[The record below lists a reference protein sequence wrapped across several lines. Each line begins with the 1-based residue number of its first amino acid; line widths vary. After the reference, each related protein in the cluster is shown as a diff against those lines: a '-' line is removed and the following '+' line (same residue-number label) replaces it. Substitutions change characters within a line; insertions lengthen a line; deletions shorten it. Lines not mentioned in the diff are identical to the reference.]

1 MVSNPF
7 VDIVGADFSCLSSP
21 PVSPERCPG
30 SSFTQGGPQLDDE
43 IGEWFCPLCGA
54 VFDVEEADED
64 DFFDDDEDEAFDND
78 EVFIAEGDRL
88 PVQGAEEKARVAR
101 YNALNALSSALGPFD
116 LRLSMF
122 LEARAT
128 MIIEALREMELV
140 GEPAFTGR
148 LLKPKILAVALFMS
162 RRRLDAVVYRNIKVN
177 QRTTDTMLRTLTLLR
192 PSAGESDPMTENI
205 RFVGNTLNLP
215 SGIITIVT
223 EQYEEEGRPP
233 NREPDWRTR
242 AAAWIYLMTKDLGL
256 KITKAKIKSVG
267 GVKKNAFD
275 RALESYEK
283 TLANRNKGDEAVELT
298 DD

>member
-1 MVSNPF
+1 M
-7 VDIVGADFSCLSSP
+7 GADFSCLKEP
-21 PVSPERCPG
+21 PVSPDKCPG

-43 IGEWFCPLCGA
+43 VGEWYCPLCGA

-78 EVFIAEGDRL
+78 EVFVAEGDRL
-88 PVQGAEEKARVAR
+88 PTQTPEEKARIDR
-101 YNALNALSSALGPFD
+101 YNALNSLSADLGPFD

-128 MIIEALREMELV
+128 QIIEALREMELV

-148 LLKPKILAVALFMS
+148 LLKPKLLAIALFMS
-162 RRRLDAVVYRNIKVN
+162 KRRLDAVVYRDIKVN
-177 QRTTDTMLRTLTLLR
+177 QRTTDTMLRALTLLR
-192 PSAGESDPMTENI
+192 PSAGESDPMSENI
-205 RFVGNTLNLP
+205 RFVGNTVNLP
-215 SGIITIVT
+215 PGIITIIT

-242 AAAWIYLMTKDLGL
+242 AAAWIYLKTKDLGL
-256 KITKAKIKSVG
+256 KVTKNKLKAVG

-275 RALESYEK
+275 RAVESYEK
-283 TLANRNKGDEAVELT
+283 TIANRNKGDEGVELL